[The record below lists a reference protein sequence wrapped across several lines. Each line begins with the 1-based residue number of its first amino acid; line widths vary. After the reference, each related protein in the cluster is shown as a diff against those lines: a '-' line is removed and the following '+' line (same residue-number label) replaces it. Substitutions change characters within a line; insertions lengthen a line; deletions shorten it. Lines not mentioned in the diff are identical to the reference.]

1 MEREVQFLFPVFRKI
16 AFALVCLC
24 KVENIDKYLSG
35 RKKKMKERK
44 KSE

>member
-35 RKKKMKERK
+35 RKKNERK
-44 KSE
+44 KKK

>member
-1 MEREVQFLFPVFRKI
+1 MEREVQFLFSVFRRI

-35 RKKKMKERK
+35 RKKMKERK
-44 KSE
+44 TEK